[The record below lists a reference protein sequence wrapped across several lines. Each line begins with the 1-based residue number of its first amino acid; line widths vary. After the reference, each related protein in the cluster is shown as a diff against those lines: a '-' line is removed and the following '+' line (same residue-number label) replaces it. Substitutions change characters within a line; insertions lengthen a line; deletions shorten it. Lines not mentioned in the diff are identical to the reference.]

1 MKKLFLLSFLLAF
14 VFNTDA
20 QETKTEKKVK
30 ATEKSVK
37 AKKEAVS
44 KTPLKKDAT
53 PDKRYNAAKKANVPL
68 KKDGTPD
75 KRYNALTKKNNA
87 SATGQTRLA
96 EAKARAN
103 ANKEAAKIKREK
115 PSNEKAPKKKDKA
128 TGMYKGKVVYTGPRG
143 GEYYINSNGNKTYIS
158 D

>member
-1 MKKLFLLSFLLAF
+1 M
-14 VFNTDA
+14 
-20 QETKTEKKVK
+20 
-30 ATEKSVK
+30 
-37 AKKEAVS
+37 
-44 KTPLKKDAT
+44 
-53 PDKRYNAAKKANVPL
+53 

-75 KRYNALTKKNNA
+75 KRYNASTKKNDA
-87 SATGQTRLA
+87 SVTGQMKSA
-96 EAKARAN
+96 EGKAKAN
-103 ANKEAAKIKREK
+103 ANKAAAKIKKKK